1 MTHWGSS
8 FLTDGGFDSD
18 RGYYFNYSN
27 VNVTVGGTS
36 LANLNAGNLTGATAF
51 AVRLAPSVTNGL
63 VGDIGSKELLNRAQ
77 LLLQKLE
84 VTSANNIVTV
94 GFLNPTN
101 VYFNPANW
109 VNINNTT
116 NGSQPSFAQYYP
128 GGLITTTPQ
137 PGERIFQTIVQ
148 ANNQNNLDLTGIKEL
163 TNGCIGGNAPFPDG
177 PDVLLVYC
185 QNLSTVP
192 VTNQVNL
199 FWSEAQA

>member
-1 MTHWGSS
+1 
-8 FLTDGGFDSD
+8 
-18 RGYYFNYSN
+18 
-27 VNVTVGGTS
+27 
-36 LANLNAGNLTGATAF
+36 
-51 AVRLAPSVTNGL
+51 
-63 VGDIGSKELLNRAQ
+63 VGDIGGKELLNRAQ

-84 VTSANNIVTV
+84 ATSPVNMQTI

-116 NGSQPSFAQYYP
+116 NGTQPSFAQYYP
-128 GGLITTTPQ
+128 GNLITGTPQ

-163 TNGCIGGNAPFPDG
+163 TNACIGGNAPFPDG
-177 PDVLLVYC
+177 PDVLLIYC
-185 QNLSTVP
+185 TNLTTTVASA
-192 VTNQVNL
+192 QINL